1 MTFVT
6 DTCTACASNHLNPMV
21 TFRCSNLESCSAGFP
36 LSENTKEKLIH
47 CPMAD
52 CGAETNVWLKLKK
65 IHELKALHAVRTL
78 KVLMVEWEKILFR
91 PYEDVS
97 RLDRDLRVV
106 LMLQHADADK
116 EWMQQFKDAKKG
128 LWTTGSPF
136 FQGAM
141 AQALEDVSCQDETKM
156 WNQICQ
162 ALEQLSSS
170 SSS

>member
-1 MTFVT
+1 MIFVT

-65 IHELKALHAVRTL
+65 IHELKALHTQMRKTAFSKTDDAVRTL

-116 EWMQQFKDAKKG
+116 EWMQQY
-128 LWTTGSPF
+128 S
-136 FQGAM
+136 
-141 AQALEDVSCQDETKM
+141 
-156 WNQICQ
+156 
-162 ALEQLSSS
+162 
-170 SSS
+170 